1 MAFDR
6 QKFYI
11 RQLNIL
17 LLEKMV
23 NLTKR
28 EKSILKTVIKEFIE
42 TAAPVGSAQ
51 VARKSLLGLK
61 SASIRR
67 ILGRLEDKGY
77 LLQPHT
83 SAGRIPTPMGYRIY
97 VDALLEKNK
106 LTARQETLVN
116 KVIEEY
122 DGDVQLFMA
131 KVVLALANI
140 SRQIGISV
148 TPKFYDAVLE
158 HIHLLSVSSNRVVV
172 ILTVKNR
179 QVRTVLVEVKHKIE
193 KEDLQR
199 LERKLNQ
206 RFYGKT
212 LREIKNTFAHIM
224 ADMKSERTG
233 LVRLFSETA
242 DRIFDFSRYENYWL
256 HGTNN
261 IIHQPEF
268 TDVHRFSGLIEVLED
283 RDYLFHFMEKRE
295 RPPGI
300 KITIGSENETDKM
313 DECAVITSTYR
324 VGDILGVVGVIG
336 PMRMRYQRVIPVVE
350 FMAAAITRRLGLS

>member
-1 MAFDR
+1 MQFNQR
-6 QKFYI
+6 KIYI
-11 RQLNIL
+11 RQLKISF
-17 LLEKMV
+17 EKMV

-28 EKSILKTVIKEFIE
+28 EKSILKTVIKEFID

-51 VARKSLLGLK
+51 VAKKSSLGLK
-61 SASIRR
+61 PASIRR
-67 ILGRLEDKGY
+67 ILGSLEDKGY
-77 LLQPHT
+77 LTQPHT
-83 SAGRIPTPMGYRIY
+83 SAGRIPTAAGYRVY
-97 VDALLEKNK
+97 VDELLKKSK

-116 KVIEEY
+116 KAIEEY
-122 DGDVQLFMA
+122 DGDVQLFMG
-131 KVVLALANI
+131 KVATVLANI
-140 SRQIGISV
+140 SRQIGIIV
-148 TPKFYDAVLE
+148 TPKFYEAVLDR
-158 HIHLLSVSSNRVVV
+158 IHLLRVSANRVMV
-172 ILTVKNR
+172 ILTVKDQ

-193 KEDLQR
+193 QDDLRR

-206 RFYGKT
+206 RFYGKS

-224 ADMKSERTG
+224 ADMRSEKTG

-283 RDYLFHFMEKRE
+283 REYLFQFMEKRE

-300 KITIGSENETDKM
+300 KITIGNENQTDKM
-313 DECAVITSTYR
+313 SECAVITSTYR

-336 PMRMRYQRVIPVVE
+336 PMRMRYQKVIPAVE
-350 FMAAAITRRLGLS
+350 YMAAAITRKLGVA